1 MLKSLSLISNVLNII
16 YTKKNQK
23 MSKNDMLKAIEQNS
37 SKINA
42 EITKIEAN
50 QQSLFKSGWRPLIGW
65 ICGVNLLY
73 TVMLRDL
80 INYIIL
86 GFKIDLPLLPAI
98 NNSHTMELVYA
109 LLGLGAFRT
118 YEKLKGLK

>member
-1 MLKSLSLISNVLNII
+1 MIKSLSLISNVLNIV

-23 MSKNDMLKAIEQNS
+23 MSKNDMLKAIEENS

-73 TVMLRDL
+73 TIMVKDL
-80 INYIIL
+80 LNYIIV
-86 GFKIDLPLLPAI
+86 GFKIDLPLLPVI
-98 NNSHTMELVYA
+98 NNPNTMELVYA

-118 YEKLKGLK
+118 YEKMKGLK